1 MIRAQL
7 ARLRRSRTFTG
18 SERLLEFLG
27 FVVTE
32 TLKGGGGALREV
44 VIGNN
49 VYGREPP
56 YDPRIDSTVRV
67 EARRLRG
74 KLKEYYAGEGQMD
87 PVRISLPTGGY
98 VPEFALQ
105 PDPAEARE
113 PNPAGDEGIF
123 REGMGAAI
131 AIMPFRSLS
140 AEAEDESF
148 ADGLTDELIFRLQ
161 LAQGLRVVSRSIT
174 FQFKDQAYSLAGAAR
189 ELGVDAIVQG
199 TVRREDDML
208 RVTIEVADPQGFVI
222 WTDRFDAPA
231 RERLRLQERIA
242 ITALSR
248 VRFDSS
254 AMRSSKIGPRPSA
267 LKALGAV
274 YRGRQLLDEQTPG
287 SIRAALQV
295 FQFVAANAP
304 DYARGHSGIAD
315 CHCDLYRLGLV
326 DHDTASREATAAV
339 RAALAVDPGSVEAH
353 TARATIAAW
362 LEWNRV
368 AADEGFRKA
377 VQLGENARASRLH
390 GVLLTIMA
398 RHEEAER
405 LFREARTI
413 EPFSI
418 QQDIAETISRYQARD
433 FGSLR
438 AASPG
443 AAGRSA
449 PAEVLVYR
457 ALAHVFDGDA
467 EAVRSQLAEIEH
479 VADKFPDLMLA
490 AAELQALLGAPQRGM
505 RVMDGELGASTHFAR
520 AMLAA
525 ALGRDQLCLDMLEKA
540 MDRRELSAVWIRTDA
555 RLDRLR
561 HVPRF
566 SVLME
571 RLNAFVPTGTTGL
584 ADPLATVQ
592 P

>member
-27 FVVTE
+27 FIVTE

-74 KLKEYYAGEGQMD
+74 KLKEYYAGEGHMD

-113 PNPAGDEGIF
+113 PRSSGDEGIF

-174 FQFKDQAYSLAGAAR
+174 FQFKGQVYSLAGAAR

-208 RVTIEVADPQGFVI
+208 RVTIEVADPQGFVV

-231 RERLRLQERIA
+231 RQRLRLQERIA

-295 FQFVAANAP
+295 FEFVAANAP
-304 DYARGHSGIAD
+304 DYARGYSGIAD

-326 DHDTASREATAAV
+326 DRDTALRDASAAV
-339 RAALAVDPGSVEAH
+339 RAALAIDPGSVEAH

-377 VQLGENARASRLH
+377 VQLGENARALRLH

-443 AAGRSA
+443 RSA

-457 ALAHVFDGDA
+457 ALAHVFGGDA
-467 EAVRSQLAEIEH
+467 EFVRSQLAEIEH
-479 VADKFPDLMLA
+479 VSDKFPDLMLA
-490 AAELQALLGAPQRGM
+490 AAELQALLGAPERGM
-505 RVMDGELGASTHFAR
+505 RLIDGEPGASTHFAR

-525 ALGRDQLCLDMLEKA
+525 AVGRDQLCLDTLEKA
-540 MDRRELSAVWIRTDA
+540 MDRRELSTLWIRTDA

-561 HVPRF
+561 HMPRF
-566 SVLME
+566 SALME
-571 RLNAFVPTGTTGL
+571 RLDAFAPTGAPGL
-584 ADPLATVQ
+584 ADPPETIRS
-592 P
+592 

>member
-32 TLKGGGGALREV
+32 TLKGGGALREV
-44 VIGNN
+44 VIGNT

-113 PNPAGDEGIF
+113 PHPSGGEGIF

-174 FQFKDQAYSLAGAAR
+174 FQFKGQVYSLAGAAR

-208 RVTIEVADPQGFVI
+208 RVTIEVADPQGFVV

-295 FQFVAANAP
+295 FELVAANAP
-304 DYARGHSGIAD
+304 DYARGYSGIAD

-326 DHDTASREATAAV
+326 DHDTALREASAAV

-353 TARATIAAW
+353 TAQATIAAW

-377 VQLGENARASRLH
+377 AQLGENARASRLH

-398 RHEEAER
+398 RHGEAER

-413 EPFSI
+413 EPLSI

-433 FGSLR
+433 FGSVR

-449 PAEVLVYR
+449 EVLVYR
-457 ALAHVFDGDA
+457 ALAHAFDGDA
-467 EAVRSQLAEIEH
+467 EAVRSQLAEIER
-479 VADKFPDLMLA
+479 VTDKFPDLMLA
-490 AAELQALLGAPQRGM
+490 AAELQALLGAPERGM
-505 RVMDGELGASTHFAR
+505 RIIDGELGASTHFAR

-561 HVPRF
+561 HMPRF
-566 SVLME
+566 SALME
-571 RLNAFVPTGTTGL
+571 RLNAFVPTDAADL